1 MNHEKSYMKIVMQ
14 DHLRKAKIYE
24 KKWKALRKRDK
35 RVTSII
41 NSITDNE

>member
-1 MNHEKSYMKIVMQ
+1 MKIVINYENVGSFKKSKN
-14 DHLRKAKIYE
+14 LRGKK

-35 RVTSII
+35 RVISII